1 MFWTGFFLMCSG
13 ACCAFSRF
21 CIGGG
26 DCFCDQSPI
35 CTQKGKN
42 LRILWEQMD
51 TVRYIQETK
60 RWLSRLVLQAHIH
73 TLQSDL
79 AHAYYL
85 QGQYDVAIRI
95 LWEIQP
101 PRSKRMNKML
111 YYNKLTCY
119 YLAVGDLKSAAACF
133 QDGEQTI
140 EKTSK
145 TSLFF
150 VAPIILICS
159 TPKRSCSTIK
169 VRFKR
174 AKSFFCRRSKG
185 GIQIQQLAVTS
196 I

>member
-1 MFWTGFFLMCSG
+1 
-13 ACCAFSRF
+13 
-21 CIGGG
+21 
-26 DCFCDQSPI
+26 
-35 CTQKGKN
+35 
-42 LRILWEQMD
+42 MD

-60 RWLSRLVLQAHIH
+60 RWLSRLVLQAQIH

-111 YYNKLTCY
+111 YYNNLTCY

-185 GIQIQQLAVTS
+185 GANLTASCDLYLARIYLQTNRAEQAKILLDSVLMHPTFPCYVAQAKQLKQRWMAES
-196 I
+196 QSR

>member
-1 MFWTGFFLMCSG
+1 MLFP
-13 ACCAFSRF
+13 RF

-35 CTQKGKN
+35 CTQKGKKSPHFMGTDGYRA
-42 LRILWEQMD
+42 LHTGDEEMAFPPGPASSHSHASVGFGARLLLAGA
-51 TVRYIQETK
+51 VR
-60 RWLSRLVLQAHIH
+60 RCHPNFMGNSA
-73 TLQSDL
+73 
-79 AHAYYL
+79 
-85 QGQYDVAIRI
+85 
-95 LWEIQP
+95 
-101 PRSKRMNKML
+101 PRSKRINKML
-111 YYNKLTCY
+111 YYNNLTCY